1 MVLARRYVSRCCR
14 SLVLARIK
22 MEAEEDGDV
31 ELARIKMVTE
41 DPTCAV
47 DLPDVDDGAEGVD
60 GIGGLS
66 VLEGLSLN
74 ILNTTFSG
82 PRVQQ
87 VVL

>member
-1 MVLARRYVSRCCR
+1 
-14 SLVLARIK
+14 

>member
-1 MVLARRYVSRCCR
+1 
-14 SLVLARIK
+14 
-22 MEAEEDGDV
+22 
-31 ELARIKMVTE
+31 MVTE

-60 GIGGLS
+60 GIGGLGG

-74 ILNTTFSG
+74 NLNTTFSG